1 MKLSV
6 KESDALQQLREKS
19 LHHEDLFKLPTL
31 ISGASLATVIKGCT
45 EIDTIHGV
53 NMIVA
58 GRGGDLVD
66 GFVARLLDQESDMGA
81 LVDTAF
87 DKLGMTAIIGAAW
100 HKNAVPKPVLATI
113 GGKQVLNASLTAIH
127 AHRHPSA
134 NFRPTKAG
142 KHAMFADNIALASYL
157 YANAFE
163 LERPDLELHD
173 HFRTLGRVAFTAG
186 TALSIPATATYIQR
200 ATS

>member
-1 MKLSV
+1 MELSL
-6 KESDALQQLREKS
+6 KDNKALHELHDKS
-19 LHHEDLFKLPTL
+19 LEYRDLLKLPTL
-31 ISGASLATVIKGCT
+31 ISAASLATVMKGCA

-53 NMIVA
+53 NMVVL

-66 GFVARLLDQESDMGA
+66 GFVARLLHQETDMGA

-113 GGKQVLNASLTAIH
+113 GGKQALNASLTAIH
-127 AHRHPSA
+127 AHRHPTA

-142 KHAMFADNIALASYL
+142 KQAMFADNVALISYL

-163 LERPDLELHD
+163 LERPDLEKHE
-173 HFRTLGRVAFTAG
+173 HFRTLGNAAFAAG
-186 TALSIPATATYIQR
+186 IALSVPATATYVQR
-200 ATS
+200 AVS